1 MQAQEVVNC
10 DFADISESLKKVL
23 DTLHKGGYEN
33 AFDYL
38 EKIFSILSKI
48 GHEIQGLPPL
58 FQCIFNLLR
67 EIQKLHQLTTMFDM
81 ESFNKICVFVDTL
94 VCKSND
100 LIAQAH
106 DLTSGKKTIDPEVY
120 VKQFHLL
127 IREFEKMQIEF
138 RHLQIDDHIRYR
150 TMITKKVNILL
161 DLLRS
166 VFPPSFDLNEIHIQ
180 FVEQLLMRLSVS
192 GPSLKEVDQFSNRLS
207 DTYPQIESIILS
219 IITRLTNQLKDLDHV
234 ITQNGVGHLKDY
246 SITESITLA
255 DKFSSLIEC
264 LTSIRLIIS
273 NKSFDAI
280 KSFQEIVKSAHISL
294 SNCSAICQLSSDFF
308 NEFLQRIED
317 MKCMSHCNQAIYK
330 ILERLMKQIQNA
342 CTIHQTQ
349 TDMVHPTKLMRIIEQ
364 KLRLVLEMVDKENT
378 PYSSQKRYR
387 DDSRL
392 SNYDLLD
399 PKQRRVYRIE
409 KFIRNS
415 MIGEQYIQDHGLDY

>member
-1 MQAQEVVNC
+1 MQAQVVNC
-10 DFADISESLKKVL
+10 DSDDIYTRLKNVL

-81 ESFNKICVFVDTL
+81 KSFNKICVFVDTL

-150 TMITKKVNILL
+150 TMITKKINILL

-192 GPSLKEVDQFSNRLS
+192 GPSFKEVDQFSNRLS
-207 DTYPQIESIILS
+207 DTCPQIESIILS

-234 ITQNGVGHLKDY
+234 ITQNGVGYLKNY
-246 SITESITLA
+246 SITESFTLA
-255 DKFSSLIEC
+255 DKCSSSIEC

-273 NKSFDAI
+273 SKSFDAI
-280 KSFQEIVKSAHISL
+280 KSFQEIVKSACISL
-294 SNCSAICQLSSDFF
+294 TNCSAICQLSIDFF
-308 NEFLQRIED
+308 DEFLQRIED
-317 MKCMSHCNQAIYK
+317 MKCISPCNRAIYK

-378 PYSSQKRYR
+378 PSSSQKRYR

-415 MIGEQYIQDHGLDY
+415 MIGEQCIQDHGLDY

>member
-1 MQAQEVVNC
+1 MQAQVVKC
-10 DFADISESLKKVL
+10 DSNDICIRIKNVL
-23 DTLHKGGYEN
+23 DTLHEGGYEN

-38 EKIFSILSKI
+38 KKIFSIFSKI

-67 EIQKLHQLTTMFDM
+67 EIQQLHQLTTMFDM

-255 DKFSSLIEC
+255 DKFSSSIEC

-280 KSFQEIVKSAHISL
+280 KSFQEIVKSARISL

-349 TDMVHPTKLMRIIEQ
+349 TEMVHPTKLMRIIEQ

-378 PYSSQKRYR
+378 PSSSQKRYR

-415 MIGEQYIQDHGLDY
+415 MIGEQCIQDHGLDY